1 MSFPTKGFVMRNEQI
16 KAALIILAGLVVG
29 FAASAAMGQDT
40 TTITVDVS
48 PVEEVE
54 LSAESIRTAQAAVL
68 NRIIREA
75 DSGDPAELL
84 KLSQT
89 LSTLQAAEGQ
99 QDALMVARAVEPQL
113 EHLPEM
119 VQTIQ
124 QGIVSTQVGAMLNE
138 FRRHDEEMLPM
149 MRGIIQ
155 VWGNSLDMGQKVQ
168 QDIRNAD
175 ELAEAEQA
183 MAEIKADDDARYIT
197 STYQWKYVGGGRDG
211 EQVYQ
216 ITRKDGLVIDA
227 QRDGLVLDY
236 FDKSSWTAVEGQYL
250 LENEDLDKSGV
261 LLRFDR
267 WDWDRAE
274 PKFRKLER
282 VAGPRRAQLISN

>member
-1 MSFPTKGFVMRNEQI
+1 MSEQTKSQLFIGVVFF
-16 KAALIILAGLVVG
+16 VG
-29 FAASAAMGQDT
+29 FFLLGKCNAQELVYPPTSE
-40 TTITVDVS
+40 ITVR
-48 PVEEVE
+48 EEVE

-68 NRIIREA
+68 TRILREA

-89 LSTLQAAEGQ
+89 LTTLQAAEGQ
-99 QDALMVARAVEPQL
+99 QDALMVARAIEPQL
-113 EHLPEM
+113 EYLPEM

-124 QGIVSTQVGAMLNE
+124 RGIVSAQVGNMLDE
-138 FRRHDEEMLPM
+138 FRRHDEQMLPL

-168 QDIRNAD
+168 ADIKAAD

-183 MAEIKADDDARYIT
+183 MAELAADEAARNIA

-216 ITRKDGLVIDA
+216 IIRKDGLVIDA

-236 FDKSSWTAVEGQYL
+236 FDKSSWTAVEGQHQ

-274 PKFRKLER
+274 PKFQKLER
-282 VAGPRRAQLISN
+282 VSGPRRAQLISK

>member
-1 MSFPTKGFVMRNEQI
+1 MRNEQI

>member
-1 MSFPTKGFVMRNEQI
+1 MRNEQI
-16 KAALIILAGLVVG
+16 KAALITLAALVVG

-124 QGIVSTQVGAMLNE
+124 KGIVSAQVGNMLEE
-138 FRRHDEEMLPM
+138 FRHRDEEFLPM

-168 QDIRNAD
+168 ADIEAAD

-183 MAEIKADDDARYIT
+183 MAELAADEAARSIA
-197 STYQWKYVGGGRDG
+197 STYEWKYVGGGRDG

-216 ITRKDGLVIDA
+216 ITRKDDLAMDA

-236 FDKSSWTAVEGQYL
+236 FNKSSWTAVEGQYL
-250 LENEDLDKSGV
+250 LENKDLDKSGV

-267 WDWDRAE
+267 WDWDRVE

>member
-1 MSFPTKGFVMRNEQI
+1 MRNEQI
-16 KAALIILAGLVVG
+16 KAALIILAGLAFG
-29 FAASAAMGQDT
+29 FAASAAIGQD

-75 DSGDPAELL
+75 DNGDPAELL

-99 QDALMVARAVEPQL
+99 QDALMVARAIEPQL
-113 EHLPEM
+113 EYLPEM

-124 QGIVSTQVGAMLNE
+124 RQIVSAQVGNMLNE
-138 FRRHDEEMLPM
+138 FRRHDEQMLPM

-168 QDIRNAD
+168 AEIKAAD

-183 MAEIKADDDARYIT
+183 MAEIEADGDARYIA

-216 ITRKDGLVIDA
+216 ITRKDDLAMDA

-236 FDKSSWTAVEGQYL
+236 FNKSSWTAVEGQYL
-250 LENEDLDKSGV
+250 LENKDLDESGV

-274 PKFRKLER
+274 PKFRKLEQ
-282 VAGPRRAQLISN
+282 VAGPRRAQLISK